1 MPTVLESGGCPR
13 AGTPH
18 TIRQITPPRKTG
30 PVGNGGHLQMVGRK
44 AGGCSAWRS
53 LGRRGTDRACLKVF
67 TPHNRARRNVSV
79 RQHRGRVFR
88 PKTPVNTY
96 RANPVPPGGHLWKI
110 GGPAEQRP
118 KERGV
123 RQKAE
128 GRLGRTAA
136 FGRPFG
142 DHTRIAPPAA
152 ASAVESHSLG

>member
-1 MPTVLESGGCPR
+1 MGAISRWLAGKLGAAQRGDRLGEEARIGHVSRCLLPT
-13 AGTPH
+13 
-18 TIRQITPPRKTG
+18 TG
-30 PVGNGGHLQMVGRK
+30 PGGMFRLGNIG
-44 AGGCSAWRS
+44 AG
-53 LGRRGTDRACLKVF
+53 
-67 TPHNRARRNVSV
+67 
-79 RQHRGRVFR
+79 VFR